1 MKAWYRLRTADVC
14 GRCGDPMRVGDVAF
28 EIGGAAGWKV
38 RRCHRCASQQG
49 ESLPQHIAEQP
60 TVAHEMRTNFS
71 ERIDSMRSLARDFK
85 HSQAGER

>member
-1 MKAWYRLRTADVC
+1 MRAWYRLRTADVC
-14 GRCGDPMRVGDVAF
+14 GRCGESMRVGDVAF
-28 EIGGAAGWKV
+28 EIGVAAGWKV

-49 ESLPQHIAEQP
+49 ESLPQHIGEQP

-71 ERIDSMRSLARDFK
+71 ERIDSMRALARDFK

>member
-1 MKAWYRLRTADVC
+1 MRAWYRLRTADVC

-49 ESLPQHIAEQP
+49 ESLPAHIAEQP

-71 ERIDSMRSLARDFK
+71 ERIDSMRALARDFK
-85 HSQAGER
+85 YSQAGER